1 MINLIKKIDS
11 RLILLGG
18 IVILVLLLFRQ
29 CEATKFA
36 SSETQRYKNNVAAL
50 SDTIEA
56 TKNKLGKTQYE
67 KSVLVASYDE
77 LKDLNS
83 DLTTEIDAQK
93 GKVAQLTKLVAIL
106 STPHVG
112 PIPGTGTVE
121 GNPCDSIGG
130 SYIAEWKDMEVY
142 DVNNWRT
149 LAGKT
154 TIKVKGGKLIPT
166 NETLITQDQIGFD
179 LITGLEKKTDHYE
192 IFVRS
197 NYPGF
202 KPTKIDGA
210 IIPVNDLMPTPPN
223 KPWSLGAGL
232 QVGGGFTSN
241 GAGGYIGIGIS
252 LQYTLLKF

>member
-1 MINLIKKIDS
+1 MIDLIKKIDS

-83 DLTTEIDAQK
+83 DLTSEIDAQK

-154 TIKVKGGKLIPT
+154 TIKVKGGKLIA
-166 NETLITQDQIGFD
+166 NETLISDDQIGFD

-210 IIPVNDLMPTPPN
+210 IIPVNDLIPTPPN
-223 KPWSLGAGL
+223 KPWSLGAGF
-232 QVGGGFTSN
+232 QVGGGITSN
-241 GAGGYIGIGIS
+241 GVGGYIGIGIS

>member
-1 MINLIKKIDS
+1 MIETIKKIDS

-18 IVILVLLLFRQ
+18 IVILVLMLVRQ
-29 CEATKFA
+29 CEATKTA
-36 SSETQRYKNNVAAL
+36 AADTQRYKNNVAAL

-56 TKNKLGKTQYE
+56 TKNKLGKIQYE

-77 LKDLNS
+77 LKELNADLIN
-83 DLTTEIDAQK
+83 EIDAQK
-93 GKVAQLTKLVAIL
+93 GKIAQLTKIIAIL
-106 STPHVG
+106 STPHPG
-112 PIPGTGTVE
+112 PIPGTGVVE

-130 SYIAEWKDMEVY
+130 SFISDWSSKQTFDT
-142 DVNNWRT
+142 NNWRI

-154 TIKVKGGKLIPT
+154 TIKVKGGKLIS
-166 NETLITQDQIGFD
+166 NETLISDDQIGFD
-179 LITGLEKKTDHYE
+179 LITGLEKKNDHYE

-210 IIPVNDLMPTPPN
+210 VIPVNDLVPPPPV
-223 KPWSLGAGL
+223 KHWSLGAGA
-232 QVGGGFTSN
+232 QVGAGITTN
-241 GAGGYIGIGIS
+241 GVGGYIGLGIS